1 MTLELKAR
9 LARGVAYLDRGRL
22 VMSVNKFDLSGKVVL
37 ISGGAGFLGAQFSKA
52 LAESNACVV
61 ATDIRPP
68 GQTGAETLWGSLLN
82 SQIFYEHV
90 DITSQTSVQKLID
103 IVQARHKT
111 LDVLINCAAIDPK
124 FERDD
129 KEALVAQRF
138 TSFQLENWQ
147 QSLDVN
153 LTGAFLL
160 TQAVCRLFEAQRSG
174 NIINIC
180 STYGLVGPDQ
190 RIYNEGDEILF
201 VKPVTYSVTKA
212 AILGFTRYLA
222 TYYRGQNIRVNA
234 LTPGGV
240 ERDHDNDFV
249 QRYSSRT
256 ILGRMARPDELN
268 GAVIFLASDASSYM
282 TGANLVV
289 DGGWTAW

>member
-1 MTLELKAR
+1 MP
-9 LARGVAYLDRGRL
+9 
-22 VMSVNKFDLSGKVVL
+22 VNPFDLSGKVVL
-37 ISGGAGFLGAQFSKA
+37 VSGGSGFLGAQFSKA
-52 LAESNACVV
+52 LAESNARVV
-61 ATDIRPP
+61 AADIRSPN
-68 GQTGAETLWGSLLN
+68 QTGAEALWGTLLDN
-82 SQIFYEHV
+82 RISYEHV
-90 DITSQTSVQKLID
+90 DITNVTSVQKLIG
-103 IVQARHKT
+103 IVKAKHRT
-111 LDVLINCAAIDPK
+111 VDVLINCAAIDPK

-129 KEALVAQRF
+129 KEALAAQRF
-138 TSFQLENWQ
+138 ASFQLENWK

-153 LTGAFLL
+153 LTGTFLL
-160 TQAVCRLFEAQRSG
+160 TQAVCRIFEVQQSG

-190 RIYNEGDEILF
+190 RIYNEGDGIIF

-222 TYYRGQNIRVNA
+222 AYYRGQNIRVNA

-240 ERDHDNDFV
+240 ERDHDKDFV

-256 ILGRMARPDELN
+256 ILGRMARPDELD
-268 GAVIFLASDASSYM
+268 GAVIFLASDVSSYM